1 MRKNGFLIICLLL
14 ITSVIFNISVF
25 AQIGKRAAIISV
37 KDDLSEHSGDSAL
50 KEKLVALGFEVTS
63 YRDGDFDSGQVD
75 QADYESN
82 DLIVASE
89 SCSASKLR
97 TILRFGF
104 SVPTINMEVESVR
117 NNHHALELI
126 TTVSTRNG
134 WLPADGNN
142 AYKLKIL
149 NVGHPLSAGFSTGDV
164 VDLVSDPTCIDE
176 DPFARGYL
184 GWMVDDIG
192 LIPIA
197 SINEPG
203 GDTSLVIAGIE
214 KGTLNVHGD
223 TINAR
228 YVQFNVNSFTTTA
241 WTSDA
246 DKLFNAA
253 IDWAMDT
260 PTSVENQIS
269 TTAPLNYSLTQNY
282 PNPFNPST
290 TIKFKIRDLSK
301 VVLTVFNLM
310 GEKVID
316 LVNDNLEPGS
326 YDVNFDA
333 SSLSSGVYL
342 YQLKTKT
349 GVIVKKMQ
357 LLK

>member
-1 MRKNGFLIICLLL
+1 MNKNRPLFVFMFLIFLL
-14 ITSVIFNISVF
+14 IGHYSFF
-25 AQIGKRAAIISV
+25 AQGNKKAAIISV
-37 KDDLSEHSGDSAL
+37 KDSLSEHSGDSAL
-50 KEKLVALGFEVTS
+50 RDKLVALGFEVTS
-63 YRDGDFDSGQVD
+63 YRDGDFDAGQVD
-75 QADYESN
+75 QADYKSN

-134 WLPADGNN
+134 WFPAEGDN

-149 NVGHPLSAGFSTGDV
+149 NGEHPMSAGFSTGEAI
-164 VDLVSDPTCIDE
+164 DLVSDPTCIDE

-192 LIPIA
+192 LVPIA

-241 WTSDA
+241 WTQEA
-246 DKLFNAA
+246 DKLFEAA
-253 IDWAMDT
+253 INWAMDT
-260 PTSVENQIS
+260 PTSVEDQIP
-269 TTAPLNYSLTQNY
+269 TTTPLNYSLSQNY

-290 TIKFKIRDLSK
+290 TIKFKIGELSE

-316 LVNDNLEPGS
+316 LVNDNLQPGN
-326 YDVNFDA
+326 YDVNFEA
-333 SSLSSGVYL
+333 SSLSSGIYL

-349 GVIVKKMQ
+349 GIIVKKMQ